1 MTRVNAVHARRPFV
15 VNTAEIFLFLLDVWT
30 FHFCVFVIFLWFDSW
45 LIFGSILRQMKM
57 RKKSLGLDRLNV
69 ALKTLNLFADGCFRQ
84 ENLHFYFSQLYFR
97 TFVYISL
104 HF

>member
-30 FHFCVFVIFLWFDSW
+30 FHFCVLVIFLRFDSW
-45 LIFGSILRQMKM
+45 LIFGSILRRMKT
-57 RKKSLGLDRLNV
+57 RKKSLGLNRLNV
-69 ALKTLNLFADGCFRQ
+69 ALKTLNPFA
-84 ENLHFYFSQLYFR
+84 ENLHFYLSQLYFR
-97 TFVYISL
+97 TLVYISL